1 MQLTV
6 HMTSTKSKIWVSG
19 KCIRSERPKKC
30 CNECFKRRRSYR
42 ERSVE
47 GEVPSVTVTWTT
59 TVALKGVIA
68 YVPYGMY

>member
-1 MQLTV
+1 VQLTV

-19 KCIRSERPKKC
+19 KCIGSERPKSVAMSVSSV
-30 CNECFKRRRSYR
+30 EDLIGR
-42 ERSVE
+42 ESVE

-59 TVALKGVIA
+59 TVALKGVIV